1 MIRAFATAVGMSL
14 ALSACSAWEQAD
26 RRSDTLAAEAE
37 RHRGSLAAH
46 QRGGV
51 VEVEQPFYGGRAS
64 PTRPTGAHA
73 PDRGQPLPEE
83 LEEPLGVDIQ
93 ASAAGLATIQEIL
106 AGATELDV
114 VVRTRYPTATGVIEV
129 PVSGTMSLTYR
140 GPLSGILDR
149 IGSKFDLAW
158 SFDGTAI
165 RFDRMVS
172 VTHDVPLPATV
183 GELGVELSGVTTNSA
198 SIRASQSLSVDPWAE
213 IERALEQA
221 VAPPATVAIARNTG
235 KITVFG
241 PPSVQRGAARVID
254 QYAEVYSTRIGLE
267 IATYFIDATET
278 EDWAIGTFLQ
288 GAFGDGNIALGRG
301 LVAAGSVGNIAIVG
315 GRLDG
320 STINF
325 RALATDKDVV
335 DYRLS
340 NTIGQNGIVAPVSL
354 LTTQNYVRETTRED
368 REDGSTKLT
377 VKVDTIDTGLSIFA
391 LPRLL
396 PKSGQVQLSL
406 WILEASLNSLDN
418 FGDVQLPKTDQRSL
432 EYTVVLTPGE
442 TLVIGG
448 YEQETVRKNRSGT
461 GVAEFLGLG
470 GSAKA
475 EVARTSMVVLVR
487 PTIIGS

>member
-1 MIRAFATAVGMSL
+1 MIRALATAAGASL
-14 ALSACSAWEQAD
+14 ALTACSVSELAD

-37 RHRGSLAAH
+37 RYRSALGAQ

-51 VEVEQPFYGGRAS
+51 VEVEQPFYGGSAS
-64 PTRPTGAHA
+64 PVRPNGAHA
-73 PDRGQPLPEE
+73 PDRGKPLPEE

-93 ASAAGLATIQEIL
+93 ASVAGIATIQEIL
-106 AGATELDV
+106 TGATGLDV
-114 VVRTRYPTATGVIEV
+114 VVRTRYPTSLGVIEV

-140 GPLSGILDR
+140 GPLSGILNR
-149 IGSKFDLAW
+149 IGSKFDLSW

-165 RFDRMVS
+165 RFDRMIS

-183 GELGVELSGVTTNSA
+183 GKLGVQLAGVTTDSA
-198 SIRASQSLSVDPWAE
+198 SISASQSLSVDPWAD
-213 IERALEQA
+213 IEGALDQA
-221 VAPPATVAIARNTG
+221 VAPPATVAVARNTG
-235 KITVFG
+235 KISVFG
-241 PPSVQRGAARVID
+241 PPSVQRSAARVID
-254 QYAEVYSTRIGLE
+254 QYSEVYSTRIGLE
-267 IATYFIDATET
+267 IATYFLDATGT

-288 GAFGDGNIALGRG
+288 GAFGDGNFTLGRG

-315 GRLDG
+315 GQLDG
-320 STINF
+320 SAINF
-325 RALATDKDVV
+325 RALAADKDVV

-368 REDGSTKLT
+368 KDDGSTKLT
-377 VKVDTIDTGLSIFA
+377 IKVDTIDTGLSIFA

-396 PKSGQVQLSL
+396 PRSGQIQLSL
-406 WILEASLNSLDN
+406 WILEASLNSLEV

-448 YEQETVRKNRSGT
+448 YEQETVRKDRSGT

-470 GSAKA
+470 GTAKA